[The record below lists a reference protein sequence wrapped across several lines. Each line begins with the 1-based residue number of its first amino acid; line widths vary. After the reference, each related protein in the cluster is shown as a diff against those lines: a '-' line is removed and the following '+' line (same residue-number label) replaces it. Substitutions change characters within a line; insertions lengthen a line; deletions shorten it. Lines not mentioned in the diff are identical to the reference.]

1 MATQKTKQKIVAAF
15 LSLLAEKGWSGFDM
29 SDVAEAAGVK
39 LSVLRGAFAS
49 KTACFRAF
57 LADIDQKV
65 LDSVDPD
72 MTDEPARDRLFDV
85 LMSRLDALQP
95 HREAVRALM
104 AAARKDPQLALTL
117 NGEARMSQRWMLTAA
132 GLPSSGFRA
141 QMIAQGLVVAFSGWS
156 RSGSTTRIPG
166 LRAPCPP
173 STSNSTTARSGCRA
187 STGRRASS
195 SRLCAAPAHPRATK
209 RPSGDPETPASP
221 RLPER

>member
-49 KTACFRAF
+49 KTACFSAL

-141 QMIAQGLVVAFSGWS
+141 QMIAQGLVVAFSRVVEVWLDDEDPGFARTMSALDKQLDDGEVWLS
-156 RSGSTTRIPG
+156 R
-166 LRAPCPP
+166 LDRAAGFLKPLV
-173 STSNSTTARSGCRA
+173 
-187 STGRRASS
+187 RRARTS
-195 SRLCAAPAHPRATK
+195 PRNE
-209 RPSGDPETPASP
+209 RPSGDPESPASP
-221 RLPER
+221 SAA

>member
-1 MATQKTKQKIVAAF
+1 MATQKTKQKIVSAF

-29 SDVAEAAGVK
+29 NDVAEAAGVK

-49 KTACFRAF
+49 KTACFKAF
-57 LADIDQKV
+57 LADIDQTV
-65 LDSVDPD
+65 LDSVDPE

-104 AAARKDPQLALTL
+104 IAARKDPQLALTL
-117 NGEARMSQRWMLTAA
+117 NAEARVSQRWMLTAA

-141 QMIAQGLVVAFSGWS
+141 QMIAQGLVVAFSRVVDVWLDDED
-156 RSGSTTRIPG
+156 PG
-166 LRAPCPP
+166 LARTMSALDKQLDDGEVWLSRLDRAAGFLKPLM
-173 STSNSTTARSGCRA
+173 
-187 STGRRASS
+187 RRA
-195 SRLCAAPAHPRATK
+195 RKPRRDE

-221 RLPER
+221 SAV

>member
-39 LSVLRGAFAS
+39 LSVLRGTFPS

-57 LADIDQKV
+57 LADIDQTV
-65 LDSVDPD
+65 LDSVDSD
-72 MTDEPARDRLFDV
+72 MTGEPARDRLFDV

-141 QMIAQGLVVAFSGWS
+141 QMIAQGLVVAFSRVVEVWLDDED
-156 RSGSTTRIPG
+156 PG
-166 LRAPCPP
+166 L
-173 STSNSTTARSGCRA
+173 ARTMSALDKQLDDGEVWL
-187 STGRRASS
+187 
-195 SRLCAAPAHPRATK
+195 SRLDRAAGFLKPLVRRTRTSRRDAS
-209 RPSGDPETPASP
+209 PSGDPETPASP
-221 RLPER
+221 SAA